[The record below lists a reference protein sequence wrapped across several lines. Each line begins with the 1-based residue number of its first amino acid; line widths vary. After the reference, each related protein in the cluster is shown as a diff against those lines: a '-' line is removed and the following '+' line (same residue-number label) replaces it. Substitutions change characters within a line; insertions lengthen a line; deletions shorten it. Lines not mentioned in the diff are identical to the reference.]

1 MSMSS
6 DSEANQPA
14 VDNAAAKAAEE
25 AILKDV
31 GKTAGPRAR
40 RWSVRPDASNAP
52 LEGKMAAHNLG
63 TSTSS
68 IPEEDDGKI
77 LLAKD
82 EQIFL
87 IGGDNDEIENHALM
101 QAIRKP
107 PDEREE
113 HDVKEMTDATR
124 DVKFFKS
131 MNDNKLH
138 SELCR
143 SMTFETVEKDTVIF
157 EQGDEGTSFFILFT
171 GAVKVLVNRGGLQ
184 GAEGYGSCVCVLED
198 GDSFGEL
205 ALLGNGIRAA
215 TIMSAMPT
223 QLLRVEKVA
232 YDLCLHRL
240 HEAELKEKT
249 HFLKRIFL
257 FHEWTEEDL
266 VKLAK
271 VVTRKKYAKNTCIL
285 TQGMRSNSSS
295 KQSKHSKHSSTA
307 TPLIPSSLLLHTQAP
322 IPTTCT
328 SCWRVN
334 AVYSSVWTYHRHY
347 TPSS

>member
-1 MSMSS
+1 
-6 DSEANQPA
+6 
-14 VDNAAAKAAEE
+14 
-25 AILKDV
+25 
-31 GKTAGPRAR
+31 
-40 RWSVRPDASNAP
+40 
-52 LEGKMAAHNLG
+52 
-63 TSTSS
+63 
-68 IPEEDDGKI
+68 
-77 LLAKD
+77 
-82 EQIFL
+82 
-87 IGGDNDEIENHALM
+87 M

-266 VKLAK
+266 IRLAK

-285 TQGMRSNSSS
+285 TQGMRSNSRAGTAGASRAS
-295 KQSKHSKHSSTA
+295 KAAQQAQQALPPHSYPPPSCST
-307 TPLIPSSLLLHTQAP
+307 
-322 IPTTCT
+322 
-328 SCWRVN
+328 
-334 AVYSSVWTYHRHY
+334 HRH
-347 TPSS
+347 